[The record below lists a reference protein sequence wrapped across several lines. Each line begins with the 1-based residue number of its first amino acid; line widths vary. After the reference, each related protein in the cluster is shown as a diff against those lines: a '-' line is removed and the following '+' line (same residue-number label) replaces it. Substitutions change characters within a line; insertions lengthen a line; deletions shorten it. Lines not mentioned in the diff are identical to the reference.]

1 VNDGLKEDEEQGDE
15 PKVDCLAWMPP
26 PQEVEDA
33 EEHSHRSEVW

>member
-1 VNDGLKEDEEQGDE
+1 VNDGLKEDEEQADE